1 MWRILIVDDHTLVRK
16 AAMALIESDPDLRVC
31 GEAATHE
38 AGLKAIDTL
47 HPDLVITDLSFDAVQ
62 GLSLVAQISLRHP
75 GLPMLV
81 LSMHDEALYADRA
94 LRAGARGYVAKH
106 RMGETLLTAIRHA
119 LHITPRWLGPA

>member
-1 MWRILIVDDHTLVRK
+1 MWRILIVDDHALVRK
-16 AAMALIESDPDLRVC
+16 AAKALIDSDPDLRVC

-47 HPDLVITDLSFDAVQ
+47 RPDLVITDLSFDAVQ
-62 GLSLVAQISLRHP
+62 GLSLLGQIGQRHP

-81 LSMHDEALYADRA
+81 LSLHDEALYAESA
-94 LRAGARGYVAKH
+94 VQAGARGYVAKH

-119 LHITPRWLGPA
+119 LHITAR